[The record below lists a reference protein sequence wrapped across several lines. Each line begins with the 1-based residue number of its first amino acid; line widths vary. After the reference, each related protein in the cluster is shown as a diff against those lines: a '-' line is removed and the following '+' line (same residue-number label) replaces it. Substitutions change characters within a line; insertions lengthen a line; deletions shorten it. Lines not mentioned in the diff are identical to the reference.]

1 MDIKKYSMKAN
12 NKPVVHIGIVI
23 SLIALI
29 MASCKKTENFE
40 KVRLF
45 RPVVKDALLSE
56 GNWIKAS
63 WQPIADAESYTA
75 ELSQDTFR
83 TILTR
88 VTLDTNVTVF
98 ENLGWDKLYQVQVRA
113 NAVDTSFSSRMS
125 NLGSIKTAR
134 FPSILNIP
142 GINDVTD
149 EAVKITW
156 TTGGAPVSSIKI
168 LNWADS
174 SEVTTV
180 DLTPIDITNQYK
192 IISGLG
198 SSGNYIVY
206 LYSDA
211 SIRGWADF
219 STLAPFTGTLVDLRS
234 ISGVPSVLA
243 DTIPD
248 VVSGTTVILKRG
260 ETYNISSTLNLNKSI
275 TFISGPDLMVPDPAI
290 VIMASNFNI
299 VSGSVID
306 SIVFNNVVLIG
317 TDFTAKY
324 VFNINQA
331 CTIGKISFIS
341 CKAEIFRG
349 VVRTQSQPAIIGK
362 LIMDNCIVDSVRDYA
377 VFNIDVATS
386 RADEIIIRN
395 STIYKAEKIVA
406 SKNNSTSVTIENC
419 TINEAPRGGNYYI
432 DYNAMNV
439 TNGITINNCIFGVGK
454 DNAGNVSIRGIRADA
469 ATTINASNNYRTSDQ
484 ISLGNDIPGIVT
496 YQKTVLQLFQNP
508 ATGNYKIIDTDFP
521 GKSNTGDPRWRL

>member
-1 MDIKKYSMKAN
+1 MKAN
-12 NKPVVHIGIVI
+12 NKLIGKLGLAV
-23 SLIALI
+23 SLFVLI
-29 MASCKKTENFE
+29 LASCKKTEHFE

-56 GNWIKAS
+56 GNWIQAS
-63 WQPIADAESYTA
+63 WQPIADAVSYTA

-98 ENLGWDKLYQVQVRA
+98 ENLAWDKFYQVQVRA
-113 NAVDTSFSSRMS
+113 NAADTTFSSRMS

-134 FPSILNIP
+134 FPTILNIP

-180 DLTPIDITNQYK
+180 ALTPTDITNEYK
-192 IISGLG
+192 IISGLAG
-198 SSGNYIVY
+198 LSNYIVY
-206 LYSDA
+206 LYSGT
-211 SIRGWADF
+211 SVRGWADF
-219 STLAPFTGTLVDLRS
+219 TTLAPFTGILVDLRS

-248 VVSGTTVILKRG
+248 IVSGTTVILKRG
-260 ETYNISSTLNLNKSI
+260 ETYNISSTINLSKSI
-275 TFISGPDLMVPDPAI
+275 TFISGPDLMVPDQAI
-290 VIMASNFNI
+290 INLPSNFNI

-306 SIVFNNVVLIG
+306 SIVFNNVYLRG
-317 TDFTAKY
+317 TDYASKY

-331 CTIGKISFIS
+331 CTIGKLNFIS
-341 CKAEIFRG
+341 CRAEFFRG
-349 VVRTQSQPAIIGK
+349 VVRTQSQPAMINSF
-362 LIMDNCIVDSVRDYA
+362 LVDNCIIDSVAGYG
-377 VFNIDVATS
+377 VITIDVAS
-386 RADEIIIRN
+386 SKCDIITIRN
-395 STIYKAEKIVA
+395 STIYKAEKIVT
-406 SKNNSTSVTIENC
+406 SKGNSTLVTIENC
-419 TINEAPRGGNYYI
+419 TINEAPRGGNYYV
-432 DYNAMNV
+432 DYNGVNV
-439 TNGITINNCIFGVGK
+439 ANGITINNCIFGVGK

-469 ATTINASNNYRTSDQ
+469 ATTIMASNNYRTSDQ
-484 ISLGNDIPGIVT
+484 ISLGNDVPSIVT
-496 YQKTVLQLFQNP
+496 YPKTVFQLFQDP
-508 ATGNYKIIDTDFP
+508 ASGNYQIIDGDFP
-521 GKSNTGDPRWRL
+521 GKSNTGDPRWRM